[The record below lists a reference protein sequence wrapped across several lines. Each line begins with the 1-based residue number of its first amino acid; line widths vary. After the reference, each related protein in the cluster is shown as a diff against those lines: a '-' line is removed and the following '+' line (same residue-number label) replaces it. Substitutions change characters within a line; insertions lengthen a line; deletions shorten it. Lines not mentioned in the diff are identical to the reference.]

1 MVAYVSDELLNETPL
16 QSCTAS
22 IGDMPNV
29 EVEDNEIII
38 RNVEHKVR
46 QEEELRMEN
55 EAVCVTKAIV
65 NVERI
70 DAATIKEGARQVN
83 AEERLVLKRL
93 SEIFE
98 TKVHNDI
105 PSVKIV
111 DWKKTKR
118 EIELVNSAI
127 SNVKQILSQKK
138 INC

>member
-1 MVAYVSDELLNETPL
+1 MAYVSDELLNETPL

-38 RNVEHKVR
+38 RTVEHKVR

>member
-1 MVAYVSDELLNETPL
+1 MSDELLNETPL

-22 IGDMPNV
+22 IVDMPNV

-70 DAATIKEGARQVN
+70 DVATIKEGARQVN

-98 TKVHNDI
+98 TKVHNNI

>member
-1 MVAYVSDELLNETPL
+1 MAYVSDELLNETPL
-16 QSCTAS
+16 QSCIAS

-38 RNVEHKVR
+38 RTVEHKVR
-46 QEEELRMEN
+46 QEEELQMEN

>member
-1 MVAYVSDELLNETPL
+1 MAYVSDELLNETPL

-38 RNVEHKVR
+38 RTVEHKVR

-70 DAATIKEGARQVN
+70 DAATIKEGVRQVN